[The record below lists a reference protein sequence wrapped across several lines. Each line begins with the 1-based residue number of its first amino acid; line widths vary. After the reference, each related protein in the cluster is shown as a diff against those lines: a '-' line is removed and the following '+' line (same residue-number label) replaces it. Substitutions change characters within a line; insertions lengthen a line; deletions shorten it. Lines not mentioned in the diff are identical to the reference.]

1 MHRQLDSFN
10 MKKLHKGKLMWSTRA
25 GTRNHRWDGLVQRR
39 GQANILQEC
48 PPSRHCHPGYQTSDL
63 HCRCGERL
71 FREDV
76 NFESFI
82 HAEKATMFKLSPLK
96 PNITISIKKLSSGEV
111 QFKDALMN
119 LEDWSLVTRLPAYVR
134 IFAPHLIF
142 FVILQSV

>member
-1 MHRQLDSFN
+1 MINEDGNAKPLEMALYKDED
-10 MKKLHKGKLMWSTRA
+10 KLISYKNVRPVDTVTLAIKPAIYIA
-25 GTRNHRWDGLVQRR
+25 GV
-39 GQANILQEC
+39 
-48 PPSRHCHPGYQTSDL
+48 
-63 HCRCGERL
+63 ERL

-119 LEDWSLVTRLPAYVR
+119 LED
-134 IFAPHLIF
+134 
-142 FVILQSV
+142 